1 MFHILHAFSDLSACE
16 LIDSE
21 RVFVVLRL
29 CCILVSCVD
38 DGLVVL
44 SSTLGM
50 LGIMST
56 VAQQC
61 IHIPFQTCMWR
72 SRGVTVLQAAVHI
85 TAEPSSHWHEADD
98 AVVEILPVDRDR
110 SVQRGRLPVLTL
122 NGSM

>member
-16 LIDSE
+16 SIDSE

-38 DGLVVL
+38 NGLEVL
-44 SSTLGM
+44 SSTRGM

-61 IHIPFQTCMWR
+61 THIPFQTCMWR

-85 TAEPSSHWHEADD
+85 QLNHQAIGTRLMMQWLRFSQWTETEVYREAGY
-98 AVVEILPVDRDR
+98 
-110 SVQRGRLPVLTL
+110 QC
-122 NGSM
+122 